1 MNFKIVN
8 IKPMNKGSNSQKHFL
23 LIYCIIRNLNIVL
36 QFSLKL
42 RQKIFQKMSAYDY
55 ELNFKPQY
63 FGIVKVKNMWDASS
77 DLESFDIFGSC

>member
-63 FGIVKVKNMWDASS
+63 FGIVKVKNM
-77 DLESFDIFGSC
+77 